1 MDKEKEM
8 TTLNASVGADAGQSL
23 ICTDTTITDPDA
35 DFNNYFLEQQRLL
48 QRMMDPSYLKT
59 VTMTELYE
67 KVELTPPSII
77 EGLLMRGT
85 YLLAGSPKVGK
96 SFLVAQL
103 AYHVSTGTPL
113 WGYSVRK
120 GTVLYLALEDS
131 FQRLQERSYR
141 MFDTAE
147 NENLHFAIY
156 AGQIGNG
163 LDAQLKN
170 FMREHPDTCLII
182 IDTLQ
187 KVREAGGETYSYA
200 SDYQIVGSLKQF
212 ADSYGICMI
221 LVHHT
226 RKQQADDRFDMIS
239 GTNGLMGAADGA
251 FVLYKKNRTDNKA
264 ILDVAGR
271 DQPEQRF
278 NLIRNEETLVWDL
291 ESVEKELWKMPPE
304 PILDEVAKHIT
315 EESPDWQGTPTEL
328 VALLGVDMKPNVLS
342 QKLNVNASRL
352 LNEYNIRYSSSRSH
366 DGRRIT
372 FHLELPP
379 A

>member
-1 MDKEKEM
+1 MVKEKEM
-8 TTLNASVGADAGQSL
+8 TALNASVAADAGQSL
-23 ICTDTTITDPDA
+23 VCNGEIIPESEA
-35 DFNNYFLEQQRLL
+35 DFNDYFWEEQRYF
-48 QRMMDPSYLKT
+48 QRMMDPSYLKAIS
-59 VTMTELYE
+59 MTELYE
-67 KVELTPPSII
+67 QVMIAQPPII
-77 EGLLMRGT
+77 EGLLYRGT

-113 WGYSVRK
+113 WGYPVHK
-120 GTVLYLALEDS
+120 GTVLYLALEDT

-141 MFDTAE
+141 MFDAE
-147 NENLHFAIY
+147 GNDNLFFAIS
-156 AGQIGNG
+156 AGQIGGG

-170 FMREHPDTCLII
+170 FIREHPDTSLII

-187 KVREAGGETYSYA
+187 KVRELGGENYSYA
-200 SDYQIVGSLKQF
+200 NDYQIISSLKEI
-212 ADSYGICMI
+212 ADSNKICLL

-226 RKQQADDRFDMIS
+226 RKQQADDRFDMIA
-239 GTNGLMGAADGA
+239 GTNGLLGAADGA
-251 FVLYKKNRTDNKA
+251 FVLFKKNRTENTA

-278 NLIRNEETLVWDL
+278 NLIRNEETLVWEL
-291 ESVEKELWKMPPE
+291 ESVEKELWKVPPE

-315 EESPDWQGTPTEL
+315 AESPDWQGTPTEL
-328 VALLGVDMKPNVLS
+328 VTLLGVDMKPNALS

-352 LNEYNIRYSSSRSH
+352 LNEYSIRMSSSRSH

-372 FHLELPP
+372 FHLEMPT

>member
-1 MDKEKEM
+1 M
-8 TTLNASVGADAGQSL
+8 TQKING
-23 ICTDTTITDPDA
+23 
-35 DFNNYFLEQQRLL
+35 
-48 QRMMDPSYLKT
+48 
-59 VTMTELYE
+59 VTYE
-67 KVELTPPSII
+67 APNSAQ
-77 EGLLMRGT
+77 M
-85 YLLAGSPKVGK
+85 
-96 SFLVAQL
+96 AQL

-113 WGYSVRK
+113 WGYPVRR
-120 GTVLYLALEDS
+120 GTVLYLALEDDYG
-131 FQRLQERSYR
+131 RLQKRLYQ
-141 MFDTAE
+141 MFGVESTD
-147 NENLHFAIY
+147 NLYFSVS

-170 FMREHPDTCLII
+170 FMQEHPDTSLII

-187 KVREAGGETYSYA
+187 KVREADGEAYSYA
-200 SDYQIVGSLKQF
+200 NDYQIIGSLKQF

-271 DQPEQRF
+271 DQPEQRL
-278 NLIRNEETLVWDL
+278 NLIRNEETLVWEL
-291 ESVEKELWKMPPE
+291 ESVEKELWKVPPE

-315 EESPDWQGTPTEL
+315 AESPDWQGTPTEL
-328 VALLGVDMKPNVLS
+328 VTLLGVDMKPNALS

-372 FHLELPP
+372 FHLEMPP